1 MTVNIKTNN
10 NTKTLVEKNQKV
22 SISMEKLWSGTAR
35 DWEVS
40 ITLSKAPNNF
50 SALVFE
56 SNEDATAKKNIIWL
70 TNSYS
75 SNEQLIGTSF
85 MKARSWIVMMN
96 SSYVNSKTIK
106 VASQYFDSPTISTC
120 ARLIAVYGLNF
131 VV

>member
-1 MTVNIKTNN
+1 MTVNVKTNN
-10 NTKTLVEKNQKV
+10 NTKVLVEKNQKV

-35 DWEVS
+35 DWEVD

-56 SNEDATAKKNIIWL
+56 SDEDTTVKNIIWL

-85 MKARSWIVMMN
+85 MKSRKWIVMMN

>member
-1 MTVNIKTNN
+1 MTVNVKSNN

-56 SNEDATAKKNIIWL
+56 SNEDETIKNIVWL

-75 SNEQLIGTSF
+75 SNEELIGISQT
-85 MKARSWIVMMN
+85 KRRRWVIQMN

>member
-1 MTVNIKTNN
+1 MTVNVKSNSSN
-10 NTKTLVEKNQKV
+10 KTLVEKNQKV

-35 DWEVS
+35 DWEVN

-56 SNEDATAKKNIIWL
+56 SNEDGTAKNIIWL

-75 SNEQLIGTSF
+75 SNEQLIGVSQ
-85 MKARSWIVMMN
+85 MKTRYWTVRMN